1 MSSSEESEDLFDDLT
16 DDEVI
21 GVLFLCVYIHI
32 GHRYPLLDDTQRLVV
47 SYVLFYHLVFL
58 VVLTEKL
65 TQGRNPSMGD
75 DRTLRD

>member
-1 MSSSEESEDLFDDLT
+1 MLSSESSEDLFDDLT
-16 DDEVI
+16 DEEVI

-32 GHRYPLLDDTQRLVV
+32 GNCYPLLDDAQRLMI
-47 SYVLFYHLVFL
+47 SYVLFHHLVFL
-58 VVLTEKL
+58 VAMSEIV